1 MGDNGFLTNAMEKDI
16 AKFLD
21 GLVDFDKLLKSK
33 KIIFG
38 LISIGSLL
46 ERKDRA
52 LFEFM
57 VAYLDDEIVCKTAN
71 TELKIKVNEFYIL
84 LKNRDVNGIIEY
96 SSKQL
101 ATVVDIPFIDYEE
114 QVFKSVLMF
123 TSGIIN
129 KSLDKLKEISEKAE
143 K

>member
-57 VAYLDDEIVCKTAN
+57 VAYLDDEIVGKTAN

-101 ATVVDIPFIDYEE
+101 ARIVTLLSLEE
-114 QVFKSVLMF
+114 KYL
-123 TSGIIN
+123 N
-129 KSLDKLKEISEKAE
+129 
-143 K
+143 